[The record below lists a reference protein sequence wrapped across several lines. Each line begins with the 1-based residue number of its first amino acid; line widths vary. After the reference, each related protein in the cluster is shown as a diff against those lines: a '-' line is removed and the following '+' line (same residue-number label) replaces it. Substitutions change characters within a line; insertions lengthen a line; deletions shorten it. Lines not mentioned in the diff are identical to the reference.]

1 MCGLSGIV
9 DFQQP
14 PSLELLERMRQAL
27 THRGPDDS
35 GVWQQG
41 PAGLCHNRL
50 SIIDLSANGHQPMI
64 TADGALAMVYNGE
77 VYNFQ
82 ALRQELEQAGC
93 AFRSHSDSEVV
104 LQAYRHWGESAFARL
119 EGMYALALWDS
130 RRQCL
135 LLVRDRFGIKPL
147 YLYRQGSRLT
157 FGSEVKAL
165 LAAGIPRQLNPIA
178 LHEFLYYGTALGGKS
193 CFEGVT
199 KLEPGHLARFDRNGL
214 ELSQYVS
221 IYDVQPVQDTLD
233 QATERV
239 RELLSAAV
247 TRHLIS
253 DVPVGVFLSGGVDSS
268 AITALASRTLGG
280 RLQTFSVGF
289 DFAGKMNELEQAA
302 AVASHFGTEH
312 HELMVSCKELPELLE
327 RLVHCHDEPFGD
339 EANLPLYLLCQQ
351 LGGKIKV
358 VLQGDG
364 GDELFGGYFRY
375 SRLNH
380 RRLFRL
386 LGIPASLVAP
396 FLPGT
401 SKAYR
406 ALRTLTALRDPD
418 ESRQMAWLM
427 AQEHPDH
434 PPYDLFS
441 NAFAATLRQSDPFAR
456 YGAFHARFAALDP
469 VQRMLYTDSGII
481 LPDTYFEKVDKSTMA
496 WGIEVRV
503 PFVDTQLA
511 AYVMGL
517 PAHMK
522 VRGWQ
527 KKFLLRRALRGIVPD
542 FVLDS
547 PKKGFG
553 VPMSRWLRGPLA
565 PFLRELLGQDAIRQ
579 WGALNLEAIGKRL
592 DEHVSGRFDHGMIL
606 KKIMLLCLWYK
617 AYLTPQAGRSNS

>member
-1 MCGLSGIV
+1 MCGISGIV
-9 DFQQP
+9 DFQQS
-14 PSLELLERMRQAL
+14 PSLETLERMRHAL
-27 THRGPDDS
+27 NHRGPDDS
-35 GVWQQG
+35 GIWCKG

-50 SIIDLSANGHQPMI
+50 SIIDLSMNGHQPMV
-64 TADGALAMVYNGE
+64 TDDGALAMVYNGE
-77 VYNFQ
+77 VYNFKQ
-82 ALRQELEQAGC
+82 LKQQLQNAGC
-93 AFRSHSDSEVV
+93 HFRGHSDSEVV
-104 LQAYRHWGESAFARL
+104 LQAYRHWGEAAFAKL

-130 RRQCL
+130 HRQCL

-147 YLYRQGSRLT
+147 YLCHQGARLT

-165 LAAGIPRQLNPIA
+165 LAADIPRQLNPVA
-178 LHEFLYYGTALGGKS
+178 LHEYLYYGTALGGKS
-193 CFEGVT
+193 CYEGVL
-199 KLEPGHLARFDRNGL
+199 KLEPGHLARFDQRGL
-214 ELSQYVS
+214 EISPYVS
-221 IYDVQPVQDTLD
+221 IYDVPPVTDTLD

-253 DVPVGVFLSGGVDSS
+253 DVPVGVFLSGGIDSS
-268 AITALASRTLGG
+268 AITAFASQTLGG
-280 RLQTFSVGF
+280 RLKTFSAGF
-289 DFAGKMNELEQAA
+289 DFAGEMNEVEQAA
-302 AVASHFGTEH
+302 TIARHFGTEH
-312 HELMVSCKELPELLE
+312 HELIVGCDQLPELLE
-327 RLVHCHDEPFGD
+327 RLVRCHDEPFGD

-351 LGGKIKV
+351 LGGQIKV

-364 GDELFGGYFRY
+364 GDEMFGGYFRY

-386 LGIPASLVAP
+386 LGIPARMAAP
-396 FLPGT
+396 FLPGRST
-401 SKAYR
+401 AYR
-406 ALRTLTALRDPD
+406 ALRTLTAMRDPD

-441 NAFAATLRQSDPFAR
+441 KAFSETLRQSDPFAR
-456 YGAFHARFAALDP
+456 YRDFHARFAALDP
-469 VQRMLYTDSGII
+469 VQRMLYTDSGIL
-481 LPDTYFEKVDKSTMA
+481 LPDTYFEKVDKATMA

-517 PAHMK
+517 PASMK

-565 PFLRELLGQDAIRQ
+565 PFLRELLSQEAIRQ
-579 WGALNLEAIGKRL
+579 WGILDTEAIAKRL

-606 KKIMLLCLWYK
+606 KKMMLLCLWYK
-617 AYLTPQAGRSNS
+617 AYMTPASAG